1 MLKIIRTNSENPD
14 FIALVR
20 MLDADLAEKNGEK
33 NSFYTQ
39 YNKIALIK
47 HVLVAYMNE
56 QAVACGAIKEYEPS
70 VMEVKRMFTLPGQR
84 GQGTASQILAEL
96 ERWAME
102 LGYSKC
108 VLETGRHMPDAVH
121 LYQKNGYAVI
131 PNYGQYAAVENSIC
145 FEKSL

>member
-1 MLKIIRTNSENPD
+1 VTD
-14 FIALVR
+14 
-20 MLDADLAEKNGEK
+20 D
-33 NSFYTQ
+33 
-39 YNKIALIK
+39 
-47 HVLVAYMNE
+47 
-56 QAVACGAIKEYEPS
+56 
-70 VMEVKRMFTLPGQR
+70 
-84 GQGTASQILAEL
+84 AEL
-96 ERWAME
+96 EQKTQAVKKRLAVGPCGPE